1 MFEFKKTSYR
11 QQQKVLVRVWI
22 AGILALLCFCAL
34 IARLWVLQVVRYDG
48 LSERADQNRIAVVPI
63 PPRRG
68 EIVDR
73 NGIVLARNYRDYTL
87 EVVPA
92 HIKGSIDKMLDSLR
106 TIVYLS
112 PRDRRRFKRSLEQ
125 AGRYSH
131 VLLRNNLNSVEASWF
146 AAHASQYPGVELR
159 ARWVRE
165 YPQGAA
171 AAHVVGF
178 VGRIS
183 DANLAQLE
191 KERSEEQRLNS
202 SH

>member
-48 LSERADQNRIAVVPI
+48 LSERADQNSIAVVPI

-87 EVVPA
+87 AVAPA
-92 HIKGSIDKMLDSLR
+92 HITGSLTKNKNGR
-106 TIVYLS
+106 TAC
-112 PRDRRRFKRSLEQ
+112 RDR
-125 AGRYSH
+125 GCITGWT
-131 VLLRNNLNSVEASWF
+131 SV
-146 AAHASQYPGVELR
+146 
-159 ARWVRE
+159 
-165 YPQGAA
+165 
-171 AAHVVGF
+171 
-178 VGRIS
+178 
-183 DANLAQLE
+183 DALT
-191 KERSEEQRLNS
+191 
-202 SH
+202 

>member
-1 MFEFKKTSYR
+1 
-11 QQQKVLVRVWI
+11 
-22 AGILALLCFCAL
+22 
-34 IARLWVLQVVRYDG
+34 
-48 LSERADQNRIAVVPI
+48 
-63 PPRRG
+63 
-68 EIVDR
+68 
-73 NGIVLARNYRDYTL
+73 
-87 EVVPA
+87 
-92 HIKGSIDKMLDSLR
+92 MLDSLR

-146 AAHASQYPGVELR
+146 AAHAYQYPGVELR

-183 DANLAQLE
+183 DANLAQPE
-191 KERSEEQRLNS
+191 KEGQAGNYRGTEIIGKRGIEKSWESTLHEIGRASCRERVCQYV
-202 SH
+202 